1 MSDPYVPQG
10 GGESPASAASPVLP
24 PPGPENLPPGS
35 ENLTP
40 GPEGLP
46 PGREDLLGL
55 RIAAALI
62 DLAVLAGLLV
72 ILSAAVGQTS
82 FSGGGFNVSLSGAW
96 AGVFLAIALLY
107 YFTLEAAIGQTLGKR
122 LLGLRVLGAGET
134 RPSVRAVASRTLLR
148 VVDWLPLLY
157 LAGFITMLATGTR
170 RRRIGDLAARTAV
183 ARALP
188 VRHRWLALV
197 PLAVVVL
204 AAAGLSV
211 YRASSAGGT
220 YRGHGVS
227 FSYPANWSD
236 ETAQENTSGSVGNP
250 LWTAAFGPGTQ
261 HDLIV
266 VEAYRGDFPVTAQNV
281 DDLMLVISAKVT
293 QAGATIHG
301 TDQKI
306 TVDGMPG
313 FRIHATGTA
322 QGARFESMLV
332 FAFNGATEYFVNC
345 QYTPAKAA
353 EVKSACDQVVG
364 SFQVGKAASAQDNQQ
379 APQAQANTQ
388 AEQQAQ
394 SDLATLQHDG
404 QFTSDLSSLTSDAH
418 QVDADLAATTSDAAL
433 GPGCDTASITKIDAS
448 TIKIDAS
455 TFSLDLDTLTGDI
468 GTATQDIATMKNDM
482 ANLTTSGLRETPGA
496 AAAIAAAGQAIKQA
510 AAEANGEIDHVN
522 ADVTRAYSV
531 ANSIAAGSCSR
542 NGPGHPPAPIRHIS
556 GK

>member
-1 MSDPYVPQG
+1 MSDPYVPQD

-24 PPGPENLPPGS
+24 PPGPENLPH
-35 ENLTP
+35 
-40 GPEGLP
+40 GPDNLP
-46 PGREDLLGL
+46 PGPDNLSPGWEDLLGL

-82 FSGGGFNVSLSGAW
+82 FSGGFNFSLSGAW

-134 RPSVRAVASRTLLR
+134 RPSVWAVTLRTLLR
-148 VVDWLPLLY
+148 IVDWLPLLY

-170 RRRIGDLAARTAV
+170 RRRIGDLAAHTAV

-197 PLAVVVL
+197 PLAVVLL

-211 YRASSAGGT
+211 YRASSAGSNRT
-220 YRGHGVS
+220 YRAHGVS
-227 FSYPANWSD
+227 FDYPADWFNEGPQMDKS
-236 ETAQENTSGSVGNP
+236 SGDANK
-250 LWTAAFGPGTQ
+250 LWTTAVGPGTQ
-261 HDLIV
+261 HDLII
-266 VEAYRGDFPVTAQNV
+266 VEAFRQNPPVTAANL
-281 DDLMLVISAKVT
+281 DAVT
-293 QAGATIHG
+293 PTLQSDVQQVFAQAGGGLQAG
-301 TDQKI
+301 PEKI
-306 TVDGMPG
+306 TMAGIPGLRFQGTGITADGS
-313 FRIHATGTA
+313 RYTST
-322 QGARFESMLV
+322 LV
-332 FAFNGATEYFVNC
+332 FTFNGATEYFVNC

-404 QFTSDLSSLTSDAH
+404 KFTSDLSSLTPDAH
-418 QVDADLAATTSDAAL
+418 QVHADLAATTSDAAL

-455 TFSLDLDTLTGDI
+455 TMSFDLETLTGDI
-468 GTATQDIATMKNDM
+468 GTATQDIATMKND
-482 ANLTTSGLRETPGA
+482 S
-496 AAAIAAAGQAIKQA
+496 
-510 AAEANGEIDHVN
+510 
-522 ADVTRAYSV
+522 
-531 ANSIAAGSCSR
+531 
-542 NGPGHPPAPIRHIS
+542 
-556 GK
+556 